1 MALKMKIRN
10 KVLVLMA
17 AVTLLV
23 AAGVPDNTPQ
33 AAYIRKYAEV
43 AVREMYRS
51 GVPASITLAQGLLES
66 GAGNHHWPRRATT
79 ISESSV
85 MTGPARRCTM
95 TMTGAENVSVS
106 MARPMKVS

>member
-1 MALKMKIRN
+1 MVVLIMALKMKIRN

-17 AVTLLV
+17 AVTLLI

-66 GAGNHHWPRRATT
+66 GAGKSSLATEGNNHLGIKCHD
-79 ISESSV
+79 
-85 MTGPARRCTM
+85 
-95 TMTGAENVSVS
+95 
-106 MARPMKVS
+106 